1 MIHRSLEHYLP
12 VLSKGFPAVALVGP
26 RQSGK
31 TTLAKNLFPKHR
43 YVSLESLDWRERA
56 EQDPRGLL
64 SDLGDKIILDEVQ
77 RVPALFSY
85 LQEWLDEGG
94 HHVVLTGSQQFL
106 LMDSISQSLA
116 GRIAHFEL
124 LPFTCCELLGQ
135 SKLDF
140 QRGILRKFKG
150 SKPKFSTLELM
161 CKGFYPRI
169 HAQSLNANRWLN
181 DYIRTY
187 VERDVRMLT
196 QVADLSAFTLMIRLL
211 ASQAGSLLNM
221 ATLATQVGVS
231 QPSIKRWISLLE
243 TSGIIFLL
251 QPYHNNF
258 GKRLLKSPKP
268 YFIDTGLLCVL
279 LGIRDS
285 SQLEL
290 HPLRGHIFENLIVA
304 EYYKQFFHHGNR
316 PQMWFWRDSHG
327 LEVDLLIE
335 SNGKLHPIEI
345 KSTATWRK
353 DLVSGMEKWLSLPGQ
368 EATQGLII
376 YDGEQVHG
384 TQSKVATA
392 PWWMCI

>member
-1 MIHRSLEHYLP
+1 MINRSLEAFLP
-12 VLSKGFPAVALVGP
+12 EFAKGFPAIALVGP

-31 TTLAKNLFPKHR
+31 TTLAKKLFPRHR

-64 SDLGDKIILDEVQ
+64 LDLGDQIILDEVQ
-77 RVPALFSY
+77 RVPTLFSY
-85 LQEWLDEGG
+85 LQEWLDEGD
-94 HHVVLTGSQQFL
+94 HHAVLTGSQQFL
-106 LMDSISQSLA
+106 LMESISQSLA

-124 LPFTCCELLGQ
+124 YPFTWTELQEHPKVDLR
-135 SKLDF
+135 
-140 QRGILRKFKG
+140 RGIKRKFKG
-150 SKPKFSTLELM
+150 TKPTSSTLEIL
-161 CKGFYPRI
+161 CKGFFPRI
-169 HAQSLNANRWLN
+169 HAQGLNAHRWLD

-196 QVADLSAFTLMIRLL
+196 QVADLSAFTLMLRLL

-231 QPSIKRWISLLE
+231 QPTIRRWISLLE
-243 TSGIIFLL
+243 TSGIVFLL
-251 QPYHNNF
+251 QPYHKNY
-258 GKRLLKSPKP
+258 GKRLLKTPKP

-279 LGIRDS
+279 LGIRDA

-290 HPLRGHIFENLIVA
+290 HPLRGHLFENMIVA
-304 EYYKQFFHHGNR
+304 EYYKQFFHHGER
-316 PQMWFWRDSHG
+316 PQMWFWRDNHG

-335 SNGKLHPIEI
+335 SEGGLYPIEI

-353 DLVSGMEKWLSLPGQ
+353 DLASGIEKWLLLPGQ
-368 EATQGLII
+368 EATKGLVI
-376 YDGEQVHG
+376 YDGDQVHG
-384 TQSKVATA
+384 TQAQVATA